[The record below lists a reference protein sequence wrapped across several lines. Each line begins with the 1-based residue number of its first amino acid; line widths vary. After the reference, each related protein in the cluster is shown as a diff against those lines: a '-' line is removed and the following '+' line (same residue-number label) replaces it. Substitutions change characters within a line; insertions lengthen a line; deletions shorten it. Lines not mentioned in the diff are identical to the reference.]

1 MDIPDFQIAA
11 LLIVRQLLID
21 VIPSGRGRPNFDNQG
36 KRLRVRIE
44 ASGLLE
50 KCLHDWGGNHGDVR
64 DVVGVGGSPQP
75 SMIGSDPIL
84 VSVKLFIEEREQ
96 VVHDA
101 AVLDAHPRL
110 FP

>member
-1 MDIPDFQIAA
+1 MDIPDFQITT
-11 LLIVRQLLID
+11 LPIVRQLLID
-21 VIPSGRGRPNFDNQG
+21 VAPSARGQPNFDDQR

-50 KCLHDWGGNHGDVR
+50 KCLHDWGRNHGDVR
-64 DVVGVGGSPQP
+64 DVVGVGGSPQARVV
-75 SMIGSDPIL
+75 GANL
-84 VSVKLFIEEREQ
+84 KFVSIDLIEEPLHQ
-96 VVHDA
+96 KHHDT